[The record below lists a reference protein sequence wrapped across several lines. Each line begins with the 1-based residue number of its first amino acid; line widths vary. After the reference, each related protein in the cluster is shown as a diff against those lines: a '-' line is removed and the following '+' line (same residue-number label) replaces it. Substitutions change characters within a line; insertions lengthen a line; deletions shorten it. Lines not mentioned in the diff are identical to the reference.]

1 MGFPTANLAPDGE
14 TLPRPG
20 VYVCSVRF
28 LDDGDPARGVVM
40 PAVTNLG
47 YRPTFEDQRDLVA
60 EAHLLDFSG
69 DVYGRRIDLAFLSL
83 LRGEQKFESP
93 DALRK
98 QIAGDVGALRHWLKE
113 NPGVLSAAREPL
125 P

>member
-1 MGFPTANLAPDGE
+1 ML
-14 TLPRPG
+14 
-20 VYVCSVRF
+20 
-28 LDDGDPARGVVM
+28 

-47 YRPTFEDQRDLVA
+47 YRPTFDDQRDLVA

-69 DVYGRRIDLAFLSL
+69 DLYGRRIDLAFLSL

-98 QIAGDVGALRHWLKE
+98 QIASDVESLRDWLE
-113 NPGVLSAAREPL
+113 TNPIAPVNRSEAAR
-125 P
+125 